1 MLIRSTLSGFY
12 NLTNKVIYLVNTNR
26 RSSNTLI
33 LTLGK
38 LFVEVMASH
47 SFINNSWP
55 RSMRQRQTKLLTGTA
70 HLRGAAP
77 LLCQAGSTEE
87 ERKSQSGSMNQRKI
101 SLGFI
106 LSLFIRLFLFLF
118 FLSFFFFF
126 PPCFPCSQHMQ
137 SWLSG
142 SFTSA
147 PVSRQKQLRAQSS
160 LLGRAFNVRPQ
171 LQLRSRD

>member
-70 HLRGAAP
+70 HLHGAAP
-77 LLCQAGSTEE
+77 LLCQAGSTEK

-106 LSLFIRLFLFLF
+106 LSLFIRLFLFLV
-118 FLSFFFFF
+118 FLLFFF
-126 PPCFPCSQHMQ
+126 PYFPCSQHMQ
-137 SWLSG
+137 SWLWG
-142 SFTSA
+142 SFTPA
-147 PVSRQKQLRAQSS
+147 PVSRQQRLRAQSS
-160 LLGRAFNVRPQ
+160 LLGRAFNMRPQ
-171 LQLRSRD
+171 LQLRGRD